1 MGTEK
6 HLLRVGRAHYD
17 SHSPP
22 DPSEFRGQVEPW
34 LSSVFQTEHL
44 SLLLGSGFTIGIA
57 AIADVTATAMSP
69 IAWTWKLTKE
79 FTESDATELEAA
91 IRSAAQESAKR
102 VGRGNPNIED
112 ELRSAMALLSGLEV
126 LGDERRSAVE
136 GVINSVLTSWLKSV
150 LATERALNTAF
161 LSDSEKGL
169 RAQQALTSFLL
180 SFASRTA
187 SRERLNVFTSNYDR
201 LVECG
206 CDLAG
211 LRVVDRFV
219 GVLTP
224 MFRSSRVDVDL
235 HYNPPGIRGE
245 PRYLEGVI
253 RIGKLHGS
261 LDWRFEGDD
270 VRRIGLRFGAPDGH
284 PEMPKDPFNTVM
296 IYPNPAKD
304 VETYEFPYAEIFRDF
319 SAALCRPNASLV
331 TYGYG
336 FGDDHINRVIRHM
349 LSLSSTHVVIIAFDD
364 RDDRIHRF
372 CDKVGRDAQIS
383 LMIGPHFG
391 ALPSLIEH
399 YLPKPAIDPIQFKMH
414 QLLANR
420 GQVDTKIEPG
430 DKANDDI
437 TG

>member
-1 MGTEK
+1 MGAEK
-6 HLLRVGRAHYD
+6 HLLRVGRARYRSD
-17 SHSPP
+17 DTP
-22 DPSEFRGQVEPW
+22 DPSEFRNQVEPW

-44 SLLLGSGFTIGIA
+44 SVLLGSGFTLGIA
-57 AIADVTATAMSP
+57 AIAGVAAAAMSP
-69 IAWTWKLTKE
+69 ISREWQ
-79 FTESDATELEAA
+79 FTDDCTQPQAAELEAA
-91 IRSAAQESAKR
+91 IKAAAKASADH

-126 LGDERRSAVE
+126 LGDTRRTAVE
-136 GVINSVLTSWLKSV
+136 AVINSVLTSFLNSV
-150 LATERALNTAF
+150 LATERALNSAF
-161 LSDSEKGL
+161 VADSKRGL
-169 RAQQALTSFLL
+169 EAQHALTSFLL

-201 LVECG
+201 LIECG

-219 GVLTP
+219 GVLNP

-261 LDWRFEGDD
+261 LDWRFENGD
-270 VRRIGLRFGAPDGH
+270 VRRIGLRFGATDNH
-284 PEMPKDPFNTVM
+284 PEIPKDPFNTVI

-304 VETYEFPYAEIFRDF
+304 VETFDFPYAEIFRDF
-319 SAALCRPNASLV
+319 SAALCRPNAALV

-364 RDDRIHRF
+364 RDGRIQRF
-372 CDKVGRDAQIS
+372 CDRVGRDAQIS

-399 YLPKPAIDPIQFKMH
+399 YLPKPAIDPIQFRMH

-420 GQVDTKIEPG
+420 GQGETKAEPG

-437 TG
+437 TR